1 MRKSI
6 LLAAV
11 LCVSMQC
18 AKNSFVP
25 PKPNCDSGT
34 ATLISWEDFALLFGD
49 EVYQVQE
56 NIAIKGIVI
65 SSDKEDNFYGVLHVQ
80 SSAQNPIM
88 GLQLETDLRDMH
100 LLYPKG
106 STITIALK
114 GLFVGKEKEAFTI
127 GGVFSSFGNRSVGRL
142 PATATLQKVT
152 SNCNPLVSPEPI
164 KVTLPISETIPSN
177 TLIQLGDVQFLA
189 AEVGLPLAEEKEE
202 TSRVLVSCTDD
213 ELALV
218 TSGYA
223 TFYNSV
229 MVENSGVI
237 TGVYIKNK
245 SKPYMVIRE
254 LGDLLLTQ
262 DRCVPK
268 VVTSNQVFI
277 SELADPNNNTNA
289 RFVELYNSSAAP
301 VILNGWKLNRYTNAN
316 TTVGASLSLDGLEI
330 LAKSTLVIANNE
342 SEFLSVYGKFPD
354 ITAGK
359 NSPADSNGDD
369 TLVLVDPFDV
379 HIDIFGVIGE
389 DGSSTNHEFED
400 GRALRKAS
408 VVQANT
414 TYTFAEWEIVNDTGA
429 AGTVNLPQNAPQDYT
444 PGIHN

>member
-1 MRKSI
+1 
-6 LLAAV
+6 
-11 LCVSMQC
+11 
-18 AKNSFVP
+18 
-25 PKPNCDSGT
+25 
-34 ATLISWEDFALLFGD
+34 
-49 EVYQVQE
+49 
-56 NIAIKGIVI
+56 
-65 SSDKEDNFYGVLHVQ
+65 
-80 SSAQNPIM
+80 
-88 GLQLETDLRDMH
+88 
-100 LLYPKG
+100 
-106 STITIALK
+106 
-114 GLFVGKEKEAFTI
+114 
-127 GGVFSSFGNRSVGRL
+127 
-142 PATATLQKVT
+142 
-152 SNCNPLVSPEPI
+152 
-164 KVTLPISETIPSN
+164 
-177 TLIQLGDVQFLA
+177 
-189 AEVGLPLAEEKEE
+189 
-202 TSRVLVSCTDD
+202 
-213 ELALV
+213 
-218 TSGYA
+218 
-223 TFYNSV
+223 
-229 MVENSGVI
+229 
-237 TGVYIKNK
+237 
-245 SKPYMVIRE
+245 MVIRE